1 MAKIQ
6 INDEVRDMTAAE
18 EAQYAAD
25 IEARNVQIAQLQARQ
40 DLKDS
45 AKAKL
50 IAGDPL
56 TADEA
61 DLIINN
67 T

>member
-25 IEARNVQIAQLQARQ
+25 IEARNVQVAQLQARQ

-56 TADEA
+56 TAYEA

>member
-6 INDEVRDMTAAE
+6 INDAVRDMTAAE

-25 IEARNVQIAQLQARQ
+25 IEARNVQVAQLQARQ

>member
-25 IEARNVQIAQLQARQ
+25 IEARNVQVAQLQARQ